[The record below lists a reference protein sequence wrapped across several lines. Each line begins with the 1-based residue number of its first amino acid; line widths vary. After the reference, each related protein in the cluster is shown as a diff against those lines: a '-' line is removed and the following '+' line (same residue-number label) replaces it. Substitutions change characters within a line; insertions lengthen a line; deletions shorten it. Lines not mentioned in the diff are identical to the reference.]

1 MATMSKA
8 TVTKGL
14 LVRMRAKPGKE
25 ADVASF
31 LETGRTLVGDE
42 PATTAW
48 FGIRFDES
56 EFVIFD
62 VFPDDEGRQ
71 AHLSGPVGQAL
82 QEQGPELFAQSPT
95 IEQVDVLWSKLPG

>member
-1 MATMSKA
+1 MSKA

-14 LVRMRAKPGKE
+14 LVRMLAKPGKE

-82 QEQGPELFAQSPT
+82 QEQGPELLAQSPT